1 MISEGKWVVR
11 VGFSIPSASR
21 SPAVFVIRM
30 SWGGPMA
37 TRRCVCEGFYVDEL
51 LGIPGISVA

>member
-1 MISEGKWVVR
+1 
-11 VGFSIPSASR
+11 
-21 SPAVFVIRM
+21 
-30 SWGGPMA
+30 MA